1 MIDHKMVLII
11 WSLHPS
17 FSLGGYNCAPQES
30 TAKNQEADNQRNY
43 SRCFHA
49 LHLLFVSFRSIIHS
63 GAAFTAF
70 EQHENNTK

>member
-1 MIDHKMVLII
+1 MSDHKKGAELMILLPPFFPG
-11 WSLHPS
+11 SYS
-17 FSLGGYNCAPQES
+17 CAPQES